1 VNKVKKPT
9 PNQRYQ
15 AMITRYLS
23 YPDKLAIFEE
33 QLRSLPVDTTDL
45 SGTHYA
51 NIDPYEHLFILSR
64 LLRIRTRNSPIH
76 KAIKLNIQIMK
87 AQMNVEVNRSL
98 LKDLDAAGVP
108 LSEEHA
114 ASLQEFSPFDVGRE
128 LRVLQDML
136 IFSEAL

>member
-1 VNKVKKPT
+1 MPL
-9 PNQRYQ
+9 RHR
-15 AMITRYLS
+15 RYL
-23 YPDKLAIFEE
+23 LEE
-33 QLRSLPVDTTDL
+33 HLKSVPVDTTDL

-51 NIDPYEHLFILSR
+51 KFDPYEQLFILSR
-64 LLRIRTRNSPIH
+64 PPRTQDRNSPIH

-108 LSEEHA
+108 LSEVHA
-114 ASLQEFSPFDVGRE
+114 ASLQELSSFDVGRE

-136 IFSEAL
+136 IVGEAL